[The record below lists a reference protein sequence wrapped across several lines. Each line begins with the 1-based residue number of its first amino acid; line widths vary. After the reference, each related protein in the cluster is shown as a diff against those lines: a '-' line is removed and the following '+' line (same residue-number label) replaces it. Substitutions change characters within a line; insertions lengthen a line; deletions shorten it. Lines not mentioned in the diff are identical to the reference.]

1 MLGPVVAWDAG
12 ERIALKGPRH
22 RAVLARLIVARG
34 EVVSV
39 ARLVDDLWPEPP
51 PRAVGAVRTFVSDL
65 RRALGP
71 TAPRARGRTAGRPRA
86 PGTRCGSAGAVGCV
100 AVRGGGRR
108 GPSARRAAAGAAARG
123 AVAGGAGRPSRS
135 STTRTGRCSSGA
147 GWRSCACSRWRPW
160 RTRGCGIGRAGEA
173 VADLDAHV
181 AAHPWREEGWRLLA
195 LALAGSGRRG
205 DALNVLRRAHGQLA
219 EQLGVEPGEPL
230 RRLQQDLLHGPSRVA
245 AGVDAV
251 WAQAA
256 AAYDREVGARSK
268 ARLESTV
275 GLLRSLA
282 VTGGGGLTEARTHR
296 LAAIAAAEELGDP
309 LLTARVIGAYDVP
322 AIWTRS
328 DDPEQAAAIVAAA
341 RRALQRRVA
350 RRRAGT
356 AAGHDRARVARR
368 LRAPRPRRARPNASP
383 AISTTPRCSRSRST
397 ACGCS
402 RSSAAASP
410 RAATRS
416 ARSCSRS
423 PRATACRRS
432 RCSAT

>member
-1 MLGPVVAWDAG
+1 MRADVDAWRFEAAVAEDLPAERRLERLLEALSWWRGPAFAELDDQDWALLERRRLAELRLFAVEAVAD
-12 ERIALKGPRH
+12 
-22 RAVLARLIVARG
+22 ARLR
-34 EVVSV
+34 
-39 ARLVDDLWPEPP
+39 
-51 PRAVGAVRTFVSDL
+51 
-65 RRALGP
+65 
-71 TAPRARGRTAGRPRA
+71 
-86 PGTRCGSAGAVGCV
+86 
-100 AVRGGGRR
+100 
-108 GPSARRAAAGAAARG
+108 
-123 AVAGGAGRPSRS
+123 
-135 STTRTGRCSSGA
+135 
-147 GWRSCACSRWRPW
+147 
-160 RTRGCGIGRAGEA
+160 IGRAGEA

-230 RRLQQDLLHGPSRVA
+230 RRLQQDLLHGAEPGT

-341 RRALQRRVA
+341 RRALAAELPDAARAPLLATIALESRGDRERRGRGA
-350 RRRAGT
+350 RGRT
-356 AAGHDRARVARR
+356 
-368 LRAPRPRRARPNASP
+368 PRPR
-383 AISTTPRCSRSRST
+383 SRR
-397 ACGCS
+397 
-402 RSSAAASP
+402 P
-410 RAATRS
+410 RAARV
-416 ARSCSRS
+416 
-423 PRATACRRS
+423 RA
-432 RCSAT
+432 